1 MTSQPTVDAA
11 VSTLDRL
18 CGSFDREDGPG
29 LVVGV
34 AHRDEILYRRAF
46 GLASLEHKVRNTPE
60 TRMRLASITKHFAC
74 FGALLLAEQGK
85 LDLDAPAN
93 RILPELPALSGMPTL
108 RQFMNH
114 TSGYHCFMELF
125 FVGSGGFAWHPKGA
139 GLALQM
145 AQTDVSFRPGEKQL
159 YCNGGYELLSEA
171 IARASGTSFE
181 QYMLDSVFKPLGM
194 AHSLCVPNDLLVVP
208 GMAGCYMALPDGSW
222 MRGTTPMEDNR
233 GAGAMVT
240 TVDDMLLWM
249 SQLRGKHRAVGSAD
263 SWRQLTEVA
272 TLNNGQ
278 MTPYALGL
286 FRHKHKGIEVLHH
299 GGSLAGVA
307 TQMVTVPAH
316 ELDIIIMSNGA
327 QVNPLQLGWDIIEAL
342 LPQQVRDETP
352 PLVAVERFKHLL
364 GTRYHHPA
372 SGMVYG
378 FGEVAGHLGLSLV
391 NSPFAPILRERGEVI
406 GFRMEEAGMGP
417 LEIRI
422 ADLAPTANGAAPP
435 QLTISECGQAER
447 FERLPAIPPSTRA
460 LGELLLGRYRSE
472 DLQADASIRFDGEEL
487 VLRFVTEVGTRE
499 GVLEAQSGTV
509 MSYTVR
515 DPLIPAR
522 YALTL
527 VQGAG
532 GDVTG
537 LILTTAR
544 ARCIRFTRLPA

>member
-1 MTSQPTVDAA
+1 MISSSPALDSSAA
-11 VSTLDRL
+11 LDRL
-18 CGSFDREDGPG
+18 FVAFDRSDAPG
-29 LVVGV
+29 VVVGV
-34 AHRDEILYRRAF
+34 AHRGEPIYRRAF
-46 GLASLEHKVRNTPE
+46 GLANLEHQVRNTPE
-60 TRMRLASITKHFAC
+60 TRMRLASITKHFAS

-93 RILPELPALSGMPTL
+93 RILPELPSLAGMPTL

-125 FVGSGGFAWHPKGA
+125 FVGSGGFAWHPKGT

-194 AHSLCVPNDLLVVP
+194 VHSQCVPNDLLVVP
-208 GMAGCYMALPDGSW
+208 GLATGYMALPDGSW
-222 MRGTTPMEDNR
+222 LRGSTPLEDNR

-249 SQLRGKHRAVGSAD
+249 SQLRGVSRAVGSAD
-263 SWRQLTEVA
+263 SWRQLTDVA
-272 TLNNGQ
+272 TLNNGLK
-278 MTPYALGL
+278 TPYALGL
-286 FRHKHKGIEVLHH
+286 FRHQHKGIEVLHH

-316 ELDIIIMSNGA
+316 ELDIIIMGNGA
-327 QVNPLQLGWDIIEAL
+327 PVNPLQLGWDIIEAL
-342 LPQQVRDETP
+342 LPQHVRDETP
-352 PLVAVERFKHLL
+352 ALAGVERFKHLV

-391 NSPFAPILRERGEVI
+391 NSPFAPLLRERGDVI
-406 GFRMEEAGMGP
+406 GFLMEEAGMGP
-417 LEIRI
+417 LEIRV
-422 ADLAPTANGAAPP
+422 ADLAPTADGDAPA

-447 FERLPAIPPSTRA
+447 FERLPSVPPSTRA
-460 LGELLLGRYRSE
+460 LGERLLGRYRSD
-472 DLQADASIRFDGEEL
+472 DLQADTSIRFDGEEL

-509 MSYTVR
+509 MCYSAR

-527 VQGAG
+527 LLDAG
-532 GDVTG
+532 GEVTG

-544 ARCIRFTRLPA
+544 ARCIRFNRLPA